1 MYRVRAAIN
10 GQQGLP
16 GLFTAYYDASGGP
29 SGTDAATVA
38 GRVRGAWDVLKTVV
52 VSGAT
57 IQVNPQV
64 DVLSE
69 LNGELISSFAIATP
83 AVVTGTGSGTPGPME
98 VAAGIVYDTGVVVN
112 GRRLRGRSFLNPLQ
126 STSVL
131 GVVPPAGLVTA
142 VNAFGVA
149 LITASPPAAVAPHV
163 VWRRPT
169 VSLAGLFRPTTSAL
183 IAGKWWV
190 IRSRRD

>member
-16 GLFTAYYDASGGP
+16 GLFTAYYDATGGP
-29 SGTDAATVA
+29 SAVDAATVA

-64 DVLSE
+64 DVINE

-83 AVVTGTGSGTPGPME
+83 AVVTGTGSGTPG
-98 VAAGIVYDTGVVVN
+98 
-112 GRRLRGRSFLNPLQ
+112 RWR
-126 STSVL
+126 
-131 GVVPPAGLVTA
+131 
-142 VNAFGVA
+142 
-149 LITASPPAAVAPHV
+149 SPPGSSTTRASSSTAAA
-163 VWRRPT
+163 
-169 VSLAGLFRPTTSAL
+169 SGAGPS
-183 IAGKWWV
+183 
-190 IRSRRD
+190 

>member
-1 MYRVRAAIN
+1 
-10 GQQGLP
+10 
-16 GLFTAYYDASGGP
+16 
-29 SGTDAATVA
+29 
-38 GRVRGAWDVLKTVV
+38 
-52 VSGAT
+52 
-57 IQVNPQV
+57 
-64 DVLSE
+64 
-69 LNGELISSFAIATP
+69 
-83 AVVTGTGSGTPGPME
+83 
-98 VAAGIVYDTGVVVN
+98 
-112 GRRLRGRSFLNPLQ
+112 LQ

-169 VSLAGLFRPTTSAL
+169 LAIAGLFRPTTSAL